1 MRAKTIGLVLATAI
15 IAGAGGY
22 FTNQYMMMSMSQGGA
37 QSSGDSEGKEI
48 DYWVAPMDSSFR
60 RDAPGKSPMGM
71 ALVPVYKGGGSS
83 DGDQN
88 AVRINPAVVNN
99 IGVKTQIVG
108 ISAAEGGL
116 KAVGTIQIDEEALS
130 DIHPRMEGWVERLA
144 VRSEGTPVKR
154 GALLFEIYTPALVA
168 AQSEYLQAMKIGRA
182 SFTKA
187 AEDRLSSMGMTSGQI
202 SRLRES
208 GETQRRLGV
217 YAPQGGV
224 IESLDVREG
233 MFIKPSDRAM
243 QIADLSEVWLI
254 ADIFENEAN
263 ALEVGQ
269 PAQMTLPAFPGEVFS
284 GEVDF
289 IYPSADMSARTVQAR
304 MRFKNKE
311 GRLKPNMF
319 ASVSIQ
325 TGSRLDMLAVPQ
337 SAVIRSS
344 TGDRVILALG
354 DGQFRPARVET
365 GAEIGN
371 MVQIISGIN
380 SGERIVTSGQFLLDS
395 EASLE
400 GGLLRLTAPSET
412 MNDMSSDMDMEMS
425 MDMKADE
432 AGGMTNSEMSMPD
445 TSMKKMQ
452 AKTYPATG
460 KILSLD
466 LEDKSLKLDHGPVPE
481 LGWPN
486 MKMSFVLGDK
496 IDAADLKPGDIVQFE
511 FREDGKGYVVT
522 TLEPM
527 PEGGD
532 K

>member
-60 RDAPGKSPMGM
+60 RDTPGKSPMGM
-71 ALVPVYKGGGSS
+71 ALVPVYKGSGSNE
-83 DGDQN
+83 GDKN

-108 ISAAEGGL
+108 MSAAEGGL
-116 KAVGTIQIDEEALS
+116 KAVGTIQVDEESLN

-144 VRSEGTPVKR
+144 VRAEGTPVKR

-187 AEDRLSSMGMTSGQI
+187 AEERLSSMGMTSGQI

-233 MFIKPSDRAM
+233 MFIKPADRAM

-254 ADIFENEAN
+254 ADIFESEAN

-269 PAQMTLPAFPGEVFS
+269 PAQMTLPAFPGEIFS
-284 GEVDF
+284 GAVDF
-289 IYPSADMSARTVQAR
+289 IYPSADMSARTVQVR
-304 MRFKNKE
+304 MRFKNNK

-325 TGSRLDMLAVPQ
+325 TEKSSDMLAVPQ
-337 SAVIRSS
+337 SAVVRSS
-344 TGDRVILALG
+344 SGDRVVIALG
-354 DGQFRPARVET
+354 EGQFRPARVQT
-365 GAEIGN
+365 GMEIGN
-371 MVQIISGIN
+371 MVQIVSGLDA
-380 SGERIVTSGQFLLDS
+380 GERIVTSGQFLLDS

-400 GGLLRLTAPSET
+400 GGLLRLTAPSEPMEGMSDN
-412 MNDMSSDMDMEMS
+412 MNMEKS
-425 MDMKADE
+425 MDMTGE
-432 AGGMTNSEMSMPD
+432 ETGGMAGSKMFMPD
-445 TSMKKMQ
+445 SEVDEMKM
-452 AKTYPATG
+452 KTYPAMG
-460 KILSLD
+460 KIMSIQP
-466 LEDKSLKLDHGPVPE
+466 ERKSVKLDHGPVPE
-481 LGWPN
+481 LGWPSMN
-486 MKMSFVLGDK
+486 MTFVLADK
-496 IDAADLKPGDIVQFE
+496 IDATDMKPGDNVQFK
-511 FREDGKGYVVT
+511 FRESGKGYVVT
-522 TLEPM
+522 SLEPM
-527 PEGGD
+527 PEGDG